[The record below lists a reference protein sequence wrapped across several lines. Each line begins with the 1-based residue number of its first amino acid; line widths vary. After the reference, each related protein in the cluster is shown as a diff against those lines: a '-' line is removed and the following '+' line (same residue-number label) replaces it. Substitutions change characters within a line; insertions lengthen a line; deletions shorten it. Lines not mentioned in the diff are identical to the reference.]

1 MISYLLN
8 NRGNVMPRVVVTKN
22 YNDVAEAPAVCPVQA
37 FRKGPAG
44 ELVIDPNVCIDCGVC
59 QTVSPE
65 GAILADDEASE
76 EDVKFNEE
84 KSAEWPE
91 A

>member
-1 MISYLLN
+1 
-8 NRGNVMPRVVVTKN
+8 MPRVVVTKN
-22 YNDVAEAPAVCPVQA
+22 YNDITEAPAVCPVQA
-37 FRKGPAG
+37 FRKGPEG

-65 GAILADDEASE
+65 GAILADDEAPE
-76 EDVKFNEE
+76 EAIKYNEE

>member
-1 MISYLLN
+1 
-8 NRGNVMPRVVVTKN
+8 MPRVVVTKN
-22 YNDVAEAPAVCPVQA
+22 YNDVAEAPTACPVLA
-37 FRKGPAG
+37 FKKGPNG
-44 ELVIDPNVCIDCGVC
+44 ELVIDPNICIDCGVC

-65 GAILADDEASE
+65 GAILADDEAP
-76 EDVKFNEE
+76 EDAVKYNEE

>member
-1 MISYLLN
+1 
-8 NRGNVMPRVVVTKN
+8 MPRVVEKKN
-22 YNDVAEAPAVCPVQA
+22 YNDIADAPSACPVQA
-37 FRKGPAG
+37 FRKGENG

-65 GAILADDEASE
+65 GAILADDEAP
-76 EDVKFNEE
+76 EDAVKYNEE